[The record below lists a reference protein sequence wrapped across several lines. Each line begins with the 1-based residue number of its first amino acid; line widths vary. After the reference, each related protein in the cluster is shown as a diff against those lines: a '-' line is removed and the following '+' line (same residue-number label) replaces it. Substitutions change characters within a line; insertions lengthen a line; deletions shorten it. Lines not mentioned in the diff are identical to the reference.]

1 MIAKSIALLLLVS
14 LTGAGCRST
23 RVNTVEPS
31 ESAAQR
37 EVVEDR
43 RIIKD
48 RSLSKAVRVIGLNVA
63 AGQEGFLK
71 IQVEVENTS
80 RSLKS
85 FTCSVEWFD
94 ENGIFIDLPTA
105 NARPRSIEGGEILSI
120 TATAPTPRAKDFRIK
135 FLEPVTK

>member
-80 RSLKS
+80 RSLK
-85 FTCSVEWFD
+85 
-94 ENGIFIDLPTA
+94 
-105 NARPRSIEGGEILSI
+105 
-120 TATAPTPRAKDFRIK
+120 
-135 FLEPVTK
+135 